1 MKQKT
6 VIFDLDG
13 TLADI
18 KERRALATMDG
29 EKINWS
35 KFFDPQNVKLD
46 TPNWPVVEAFK
57 VYKNSGYRMVIFS
70 GRSDATKEATLDWL
84 KEYGIEFDLLLMR
97 PNTPPI
103 LFMKDAEL
111 KENWLNENFPG
122 EEKKDILC
130 VFDDRDQVVQMWR
143 KNGIP
148 CFQVNYGDF

>member
-35 KFFDPQNVKLD
+35 KFFDPQNIKLD
-46 TPNWPVVEAFK
+46 TPNWPVVESFQVFK
-57 VYKNSGYRMVIFS
+57 QAGFRMVIFS
-70 GRSDATKEATLDWL
+70 GRSDSTKEATLAWL
-84 KEYGIEFDLLLMR
+84 KEYDIEFDLLLMR

-103 LFMKDAEL
+103 LFMKDADL
-111 KENWLNENFPG
+111 KEIWLNENFPG
-122 EEKKDILC
+122 QEKNSILC
-130 VFDDRDQVVQMWR
+130 VFDDRDQVVKMWR
-143 KNGIP
+143 NNGIA
-148 CFQVNYGDF
+148 CFQVNYGEF